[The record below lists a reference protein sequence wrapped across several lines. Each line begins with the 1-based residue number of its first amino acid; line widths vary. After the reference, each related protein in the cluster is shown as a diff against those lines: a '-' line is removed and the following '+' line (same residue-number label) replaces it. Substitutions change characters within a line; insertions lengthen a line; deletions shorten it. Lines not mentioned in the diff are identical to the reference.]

1 MKVIAIANAHA
12 LAHVSRLLEVAKVL
26 RSRRHDVMFAGYGKY
41 LEVAARD
48 GFAVRE
54 LAYVSVEQVVSAVR
68 SQRLWELYPRSRI
81 QEYIAAEI
89 ALFEE
94 ERPDLVLIDNRPT
107 ARTSAEHLGLATAAV
122 LNVHM
127 SNYRQIPF
135 FSMGNVLGDGSFP
148 GVSVL
153 DRIENAIECTAYDQ
167 LVMRGLNAI
176 RREIG
181 LPRLYAYEHEQAAL
195 TFFADIPEFNPV
207 RRLPDGA
214 SYVGP
219 VTWHNS
225 LPAPRC
231 VSELDSRRPTVYL
244 SLGSE
249 GLADLLPQ
257 LGRLVREGMQ
267 VVVATGAPD
276 VFPPEVVPD
285 AVFLEQYVNVDLL
298 LPHCD
303 AVCCHGGNGTLY
315 QALQAGLPVVV
326 VATHQEQAYGG
337 KRLERLGLG
346 RSMMLKR
353 VQSDGFE
360 PVVAALRHVLADG
373 GYRTRARGFSGH
385 FARYRGA
392 EAIADAIET
401 ARRPR

>member
-135 FSMGNVLGDGSFP
+135 FS
-148 GVSVL
+148 
-153 DRIENAIECTAYDQ
+153 IH
-167 LVMRGLNAI
+167 AI
-176 RREIG
+176 R
-181 LPRLYAYEHEQAAL
+181 
-195 TFFADIPEFNPV
+195 
-207 RRLPDGA
+207 
-214 SYVGP
+214 
-219 VTWHNS
+219 
-225 LPAPRC
+225 
-231 VSELDSRRPTVYL
+231 
-244 SLGSE
+244 
-249 GLADLLPQ
+249 
-257 LGRLVREGMQ
+257 
-267 VVVATGAPD
+267 
-276 VFPPEVVPD
+276 
-285 AVFLEQYVNVDLL
+285 
-298 LPHCD
+298 
-303 AVCCHGGNGTLY
+303 
-315 QALQAGLPVVV
+315 
-326 VATHQEQAYGG
+326 
-337 KRLERLGLG
+337 
-346 RSMMLKR
+346 
-353 VQSDGFE
+353 
-360 PVVAALRHVLADG
+360 
-373 GYRTRARGFSGH
+373 
-385 FARYRGA
+385 
-392 EAIADAIET
+392 
-401 ARRPR
+401 